1 MAPVNTSGGKPKDEI
16 PSEFKLQWL
25 NRTLQFI
32 KNDKK
37 LKLEYPELPMDRV
50 KFLQDMI
57 TCRNYDLSL
66 GYRQLYLPLWEALQI
81 IGVKYDFKM
90 RLATT
95 KNDTG
100 VLSLVKISKNMKP
113 EMVFVSD
120 IDSSDDDVQTKK
132 EQISKQLLKTIRN
145 AVDSVSPAFVKASL
159 QKFHDFVCDVKNAS
173 VVYENLARSEVTF
186 LQNLLGIMKNRK
198 ALEEL
203 FSPMCNDL
211 LKKIGTVVENSDT
224 YTLEITPVTQDKDTS
239 KRQLSFQKVPYFGK
253 KKVKKTKSAKKKES
267 TRPSTAAQIKE
278 SLEAQ
283 KSNDNEL
290 SVKMETLSVKGKL
303 ENLFC
308 EKKTEAKIPAIV
320 KPTKP
325 VEEKSFETLIKENKH
340 IPPKT
345 NNLIKKNDLLK
356 KVEDPGIEEKK
367 AKTSDKPIE
376 VKISKSEVDM
386 KINKPVENTNLS
398 KPTINNTTKEKPKAS
413 AIDKMDVKNMP
424 KVKVKLMEGLTT
436 PVESDIAIRMMKSM
450 GWKGGALGAREGGI
464 TEPIMPDIH
473 LVKNAGLGHVQ
484 EKKKKQSNPIRRE
497 ILQAILVA
505 LNNDTPVSF
514 SQVKTQLS
522 KKDKQYVNSVN
533 RALNTR
539 NDPGL
544 PGKDESA
551 LIECILDVLKDNPKM
566 KFYVEVKK
574 KQLRIEKIEEKS
586 HSISDDVE
594 EKDSNENIKDSQITK
609 VKVLSD
615 NEVKNKMAEYINTID
630 PNNNEND
637 LLNIKD
643 IVPLLTETEREEI
656 TPKTINTQKD
666 RLFVMKM
673 CLHFLKSDRTDVT
686 ISMNFNLS
694 CMSFVKQL
702 TLFINQRKATLKS
715 RVECFVWNE
724 LFKYIGNAYLIY
736 WCEGMKS
743 FGFSKVYRPE
753 HSISNSSG
761 NTIVSKEIKTQA
773 PSNIKNNASG
783 NPYESKESKTKA
795 SSNTIE
801 SKETKTE
808 ASVNFEDNASG
819 NPNES
824 KESKTKASSNTIE
837 SKKTKTEASGNFEI
851 KDNNKL
857 CLNFSKDK
865 KGDGLFVFGFDVDGN
880 TNDGK
885 VEKGKENNVDTD
897 EEKIVKVEENNVDS
911 NSYDGKVVE
920 NNVDGNTFK
929 KKVEK
934 EKENYVNGNTN
945 DEKVEK
951 VNENGTKSVLDTAI
965 CKKIDDEITKLMENM
980 SVCQKMSNCK
990 LKEIIN
996 IRIFKEIN
1004 TPMREETAKNIQIQ
1018 IWNSIKEKKQF
1029 FPALKCHGIKNDSLL
1044 YSCFNYETYIWI
1056 IDLLQD
1062 YRVISYNNCETF
1074 VMTLKMNIFDEN
1086 FDVFACLN
1094 KYYRHLDTTKWRV
1107 VDKIYKEGELN
1118 IIVMLDW
1125 CSFKFISDNGFRLFA
1140 GIDEICF
1147 GLNS

>member
-32 KNDKK
+32 KNDKE

-57 TCRNYDLSL
+57 SCRNYDLSL
-66 GYRQLYLPLWEALQI
+66 GYRQLYLPLWEALKI

-90 RLATT
+90 RLAST

-100 VLSLVKISKNMKP
+100 VLSLEKILKNMKP
-113 EMVFVSD
+113 EMVCFSD
-120 IDSSDDDVQTKK
+120 IDSSDDEVQTKK
-132 EQISKQLLKTIRN
+132 EQISKQLLQTIRN
-145 AVDSVSPAFVKASL
+145 AVDSVSPTFVKATL
-159 QKFHDFVCDVKNAS
+159 QKFHDFVCDEKNAS
-173 VVYENLARSEVTF
+173 VMYENLARSEVTF
-186 LQNLLGIMKNRK
+186 LQNLFGIMKNRK

-211 LKKIGTVVENSDT
+211 LQKIGTVVENSDT
-224 YTLEITPVTQDKDTS
+224 YKLEITPVSQDKDTS
-239 KRQLSFQKVPYFGK
+239 KRQLSFKKVPDFGK

-267 TRPSTAAQIKE
+267 TRPSTAAQIKK

-283 KSNDNEL
+283 KSNINEL

-303 ENLFC
+303 ENLRDELKKDIPQTLAIPKGIDKSPIDKRGAIEKVKNVDKKVLNKCNNVLLQSLDKCANAVSPISSNAGC

-320 KPTKP
+320 KPTKT

-356 KVEDPGIEEKK
+356 KVEDPVIEEKK

-386 KINKPVENTNLS
+386 KISKPVENTSLREKKAITSDKPIEVKISKSEVDMKISKPVENTNLS

-473 LVKNAGLGHVQ
+473 LVKNAGLGHIQ

-533 RALNTR
+533 RALNRR

-574 KQLRIEKIEEKS
+574 KQLRIEKIEEKA
-586 HSISDDVE
+586 HSLSDELCDIE
-594 EKDSNENIKDSQITK
+594 EKDSNEKIKDSQITK
-609 VKVLSD
+609 VIVLSD
-615 NEVKNKMAEYINTID
+615 KEVKNKMAEYINTID

-656 TPKTINTQKD
+656 TPKTINAQKD
-666 RLFVMKM
+666 RLFIMKM

-702 TLFINQRKATLKS
+702 TLFVNQRKATLKS

-724 LFKYIGNAYLIY
+724 LVKYIGNAYLIY

-753 HSISNSSG
+753 HSTNNSSG
-761 NTIVSKEIKTQA
+761 NTIASKEIKTQA
-773 PSNIKNNASG
+773 PCNIKNNISS
-783 NPYESKESKTKA
+783 NTSEPKELKTKA

-801 SKETKTE
+801 PKE
-808 ASVNFEDNASG
+808 V
-819 NPNES
+819 
-824 KESKTKASSNTIE
+824 
-837 SKKTKTEASGNFEI
+837 KTEASGNFEI
-851 KDNNKL
+851 QDNDKL

-865 KGDGLFVFGFDVDGN
+865 KGDGLFVFGFDVDSN
-880 TNDGK
+880 TDNGK
-885 VEKGKENNVDTD
+885 VEKENCVDSNSNYEKVEKE
-897 EEKIVKVEENNVDS
+897 EENNVVGNTDE
-911 NSYDGKVVE
+911 GKVEIE
-920 NNVDGNTFK
+920 NNVDGNTYK
-929 KKVEK
+929 EKVEK
-934 EKENYVNGNTN
+934 EQENYVNGNTN
-945 DEKVEK
+945 EKV
-951 VNENGTKSVLDTAI
+951 
-965 CKKIDDEITKLMENM
+965 KK
-980 SVCQKMSNCK
+980 
-990 LKEIIN
+990 
-996 IRIFKEIN
+996 
-1004 TPMREETAKNIQIQ
+1004 
-1018 IWNSIKEKKQF
+1018 
-1029 FPALKCHGIKNDSLL
+1029 
-1044 YSCFNYETYIWI
+1044 
-1056 IDLLQD
+1056 
-1062 YRVISYNNCETF
+1062 
-1074 VMTLKMNIFDEN
+1074 
-1086 FDVFACLN
+1086 
-1094 KYYRHLDTTKWRV
+1094 
-1107 VDKIYKEGELN
+1107 
-1118 IIVMLDW
+1118 
-1125 CSFKFISDNGFRLFA
+1125 
-1140 GIDEICF
+1140 
-1147 GLNS
+1147 